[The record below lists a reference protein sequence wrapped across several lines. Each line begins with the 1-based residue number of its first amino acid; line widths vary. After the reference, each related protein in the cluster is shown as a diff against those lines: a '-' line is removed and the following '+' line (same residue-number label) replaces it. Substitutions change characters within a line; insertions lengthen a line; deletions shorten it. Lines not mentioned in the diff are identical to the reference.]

1 MKKTLIGFSR
11 LATLFAFF
19 MLVFSFAS
27 TAQDNKSITGEVL
40 DMNCYIGHGAHGD
53 DHMSCA
59 TACIKGGAP
68 MGLLTSDGKVYLLV
82 ADHSK
87 KDVYEEVKKYAG
99 GQVTITGA
107 VSEKDGIKGIVVT
120 EVKAKS

>member
-1 MKKTLIGFSR
+1 MKKSIFLTTR
-11 LATLFAFF
+11 LAIMVSFCIAFF
-19 MLVFSFAS
+19 GFAS
-27 TAQDNKSITGEVL
+27 FAQDNTSITGEVL

-53 DHMSCA
+53 DHVSCA

-68 MGLLTSDGKVYLLV
+68 MGILTSDGKVYLLV

-99 GQVTITGA
+99 AQVTITGTI
-107 VSEKDGIKGIVVT
+107 SEKDGIKGIVVS
-120 EVKAKS
+120 EVKAKG

>member
-1 MKKTLIGFSR
+1 MKKTSINFSR
-11 LATLFAFF
+11 LAIMFSFF
-19 MLVFSFAS
+19 MFVFSFAS
-27 TAQDNKSITGEVL
+27 SAQENKSITGEVL

-99 GQVTITGA
+99 GQVTVTGA

-120 EVKAKS
+120 EVKGKS